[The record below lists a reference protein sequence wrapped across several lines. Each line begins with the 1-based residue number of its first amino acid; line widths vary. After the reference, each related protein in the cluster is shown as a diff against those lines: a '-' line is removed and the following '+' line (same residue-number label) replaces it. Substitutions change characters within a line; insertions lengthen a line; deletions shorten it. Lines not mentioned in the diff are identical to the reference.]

1 LVRFKT
7 EKFVTFDLRL
17 NTRYADGYGYGYGYG
32 DSDDG
37 DSDDGDSDDGDSD
50 EVIMMVIFMVMVM
63 THGMLAGNIP
73 IYRNDILYIR
83 RQQSIHW
90 M

>member
-1 LVRFKT
+1 M
-7 EKFVTFDLRL
+7 
-17 NTRYADGYGYGYGYG
+17 
-32 DSDDG
+32 
-37 DSDDGDSDDGDSD
+37 
-50 EVIMMVIFMVMVM
+50 VIVMMVIVIVMMVIVMMVIVMMVMVMFMVMVM